1 MGSYSIK
8 QLEALSGIKAHT
20 LRIWEKRYNLFAP
33 SRTEGNQRI
42 YGDEELRKL
51 LNIAF
56 VYNCGIKPSEIAKL
70 EDEHLD
76 QKVLELEQK
85 TTTPQIEQ
93 AILAIQNFD
102 EWKFQQIVNNQ
113 ISLHGFEY
121 ILFDF
126 ILAFLERVGILWQ
139 TRGITPAHEHFASNL
154 IRQKIITVID
164 QMEPASITEKRCIL
178 FLPEGEIHELGLMIA
193 HYLLKKR
200 GLHCLY
206 LGATVPLNDL
216 LTLAKGYK
224 PDFFIGSITSD
235 ISLNIPQYLHE
246 LKNVIPVEKTYLIG
260 RLTRDTEFSAA
271 SGFKTFESIDE
282 MVKAVVSQTYLS

>member
-70 EDEHLD
+70 EDQALD
-76 QKVLELEQK
+76 QKVLELEQT

-93 AILAIQNFD
+93 AIIAVQNFD
-102 EWKFQQIVNNQ
+102 EWKFQQIINNQ

-126 ILAFLERVGILWQ
+126 ILPFLDRIGVLWQ

-154 IRQKIITVID
+154 IRQKVISVID
-164 QMEPASITEKRCIL
+164 QMEPVSINEQRCIL

-200 GLHCLY
+200 GMHCLY
-206 LGATVPLNDL
+206 LGATVPSKDL
-216 LTLAKGYK
+216 LVLAKGYQ
-224 PDFFIGSITSD
+224 PDFYIGSITND
-235 ISLNIPQYLHE
+235 ISLNIPQYLDE
-246 LKNVIPVEKTYLIG
+246 LKNAIPVHKTFLTG
-260 RLTRDTEFSAA
+260 RLARDKNFSAT
-271 SGFKTFESIDE
+271 SGFNTFETIPE
-282 MVKAVVSQTYLS
+282 MIEAVCS